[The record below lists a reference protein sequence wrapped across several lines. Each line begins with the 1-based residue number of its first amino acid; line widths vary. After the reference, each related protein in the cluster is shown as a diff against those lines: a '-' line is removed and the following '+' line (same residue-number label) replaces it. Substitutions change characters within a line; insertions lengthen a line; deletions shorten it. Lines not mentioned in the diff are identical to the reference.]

1 MSDPTTDNS
10 APEVFRP
17 AREVVRS
24 GPTRVWLLLAWITLL
39 AAICFWLKSGDFD
52 PGVGNSAINASVIL
66 SILGYSIWTLSSS
79 GWGFRVKWGM
89 ALLPFGLMAAFYTQ
103 LLPVEV
109 LMDGDVGIVGWRWRW
124 NQPDKQLE
132 VPVCASAETLDWQT
146 TTHDYPRFLGNG
158 YWAEVPGVTLET
170 DWQASPPQEM
180 WRKKIGA
187 GWSAFAIVGDYAV
200 TQEQRGEQEFV
211 TCYEV
216 RSGDIV
222 WTHADP
228 VRWDPRGTG
237 SMGYVGPR
245 ATPTVHEGRVYSL
258 GATGILNCLEATCG
272 RMVWS
277 HDTLAKHG
285 ATNVNWG
292 KACSPLIVDKTV
304 VVSVGGEQDQSLVA
318 YDVES
323 GDVAWAAGTYQS
335 SYASPV
341 LAQIAGKTQV
351 LSVDQGFVT
360 AHDATNGEFLW
371 EYEWPSDSGGD
382 AATSQPVPLA
392 GDRVFFSK
400 GYGHGSALV
409 QITRDESDGWLAR
422 PLWKKSRQYGQL
434 PVMKTKMGN
443 VLIRDGYVYG
453 LDDVNLQ
460 CIELETGKKRWKKR
474 RTPKFGHGQVMLI
487 GDAILVLTELGELVL
502 VEPSPEKYKE
512 LTSFR
517 AFPDDQITWNNP
529 AFAPPYL
536 LVRNAEEAACY
547 ELPLKEVLAVAR
559 K

>member
-187 GWSAFAIVGDYAV
+187 GWS
-200 TQEQRGEQEFV
+200 
-211 TCYEV
+211 
-216 RSGDIV
+216 
-222 WTHADP
+222 
-228 VRWDPRGTG
+228 
-237 SMGYVGPR
+237 
-245 ATPTVHEGRVYSL
+245 
-258 GATGILNCLEATCG
+258 
-272 RMVWS
+272 
-277 HDTLAKHG
+277 
-285 ATNVNWG
+285 
-292 KACSPLIVDKTV
+292 
-304 VVSVGGEQDQSLVA
+304 
-318 YDVES
+318 
-323 GDVAWAAGTYQS
+323 
-335 SYASPV
+335 
-341 LAQIAGKTQV
+341 
-351 LSVDQGFVT
+351 
-360 AHDATNGEFLW
+360 
-371 EYEWPSDSGGD
+371 
-382 AATSQPVPLA
+382 
-392 GDRVFFSK
+392 
-400 GYGHGSALV
+400 
-409 QITRDESDGWLAR
+409 
-422 PLWKKSRQYGQL
+422 
-434 PVMKTKMGN
+434 
-443 VLIRDGYVYG
+443 
-453 LDDVNLQ
+453 
-460 CIELETGKKRWKKR
+460 
-474 RTPKFGHGQVMLI
+474 
-487 GDAILVLTELGELVL
+487 LT
-502 VEPSPEKYKE
+502 
-512 LTSFR
+512 
-517 AFPDDQITWNNP
+517 
-529 AFAPPYL
+529 
-536 LVRNAEEAACY
+536 
-547 ELPLKEVLAVAR
+547 
-559 K
+559 